1 MGIPT
6 TLRRV
11 IAIEVPRDLGA
22 RERWYCSAAVAGCPA
37 SIVGHVAFALVFWY
51 WGIWQMAL
59 YNVGAVMLWAVTPVL
74 LRQRKFALHFFVLAA
89 ELGCHAILATL
100 FLGWLAGAQYYL
112 ILVPIT
118 AVLAPLRIQTT
129 ALYSLLAACSFVGL
143 YWWLAGHAAW
153 AQIDAR
159 QLAFAQTF
167 CALHVFAT
175 AAIIVLY
182 VKGIATR
189 AEADLELANERSEN
203 LLRNVLPQAI
213 AERLKEAPTRIAE
226 SFDAA
231 SVLFADVV
239 GFTEI
244 CSSTPAANVV
254 DLLDELFS
262 AFDLLVARF
271 GLEKIKTIGDCYM
284 VAAGVPT
291 ARTDHADAIADLA
304 LAMLEIL
311 AARNEA
317 TGASLKLR
325 IGIHSGPVIAG
336 VIGKSRFLYDLW
348 GDTVN
353 IAARMESHGESGKIQ
368 VIDATDRLLGNRF
381 SRAQRGI
388 VSVKGKGDMNTYW
401 LVGRLP
407 SSIFEAEPA

>member
-6 TLRRV
+6 TLRRAA
-11 IAIEVPRDLGA
+11 IIEVPRDLA
-22 RERWYCSAAVAGCPA
+22 PRERWYYSAAAVGNPA
-37 SIVGHVAFALVFWY
+37 SIVGHAAFALVFWY
-51 WGIWQMAL
+51 WGIWPMAL
-59 YNVGAVMLWAVTPVL
+59 YNVGAVALWAATPVL
-74 LRQRKFALHFFVLAA
+74 LRKRKFGLHFFILAA
-89 ELGCHAILATL
+89 ELTCHAILATL
-100 FLGWLAGAQYYL
+100 FLGWLGGAQYYL

-118 AVLAPLRIQTT
+118 AVLAPSRIRTT
-129 ALYSLLAACSFVGL
+129 VLYSLLAACSFVGL
-143 YWWLAGHAAW
+143 YWWLTNHASW
-153 AQIDAR
+153 ARIDAT
-159 QLAFAQTF
+159 QLAAAQTF

-175 AAIIVLY
+175 VAIIVLY

-189 AEADLELANERSEN
+189 AEAELEMANERSEE

-213 AERLKEAPTRIAE
+213 VPRLKETPSRIAE

-244 CSSTPAANVV
+244 CSTTPAANVV

-284 VAAGVPT
+284 VAAGVPG

-317 TGASLKLR
+317 TGATLRLR

-353 IAARMESHGESGKIQ
+353 VAARMESHGEAGKIQ
-368 VIDATDRLLGNRF
+368 VSDATKRLLSDRF
-381 SRAQRGI
+381 SLSDRGI
-388 VSVKGKGDMNTYW
+388 VSVKGKGEMNTYW
-401 LVGRLP
+401 LHDRAVAAGLQP
-407 SSIFEAEPA
+407 QIV

>member
-1 MGIPT
+1 MGIAT
-6 TLRRV
+6 TLRR
-11 IAIEVPRDLGA
+11 AATIEVPRDLAA
-22 RERWYCSAAVAGCPA
+22 RERWYYSAAAVGNPA
-37 SIVGHVAFALVFWY
+37 SIVGHAAFALVFWY

-59 YNVGAVMLWAVTPVL
+59 YNVGAVVLWAATTVL
-74 LRQRKFALHFFVLAA
+74 LRKRTFALHFFVLAA
-89 ELGCHAILATL
+89 ELTCHAILATL
-100 FLGWLAGAQYYL
+100 FLGWLGGAQYYL

-118 AVLAPLRIQTT
+118 AVLAPSRIQTT
-129 ALYSLLAACSFVGL
+129 AVYSLLAACSFVAL
-143 YWWLAGHAAW
+143 YWWLSDHAPW
-153 AQIDAR
+153 ARIDAT
-159 QLAFAQTF
+159 QLAAAQTF

-175 AAIIVLY
+175 VAIIVLY

-189 AEADLELANERSEN
+189 AEAELEAANERSEE
-203 LLRNVLPQAI
+203 LLQNVLPQAI
-213 AERLKEAPTRIAE
+213 VARLKETPSRIAE
-226 SFDAA
+226 SFEAA

-262 AFDLLVARF
+262 AFDILVARF

-284 VAAGVPT
+284 VAAGVPA
-291 ARTDHADAIADLA
+291 ARSDHADALADLA
-304 LAMLEIL
+304 LAMLETV
-311 AARNEA
+311 ASRNA
-317 TGASLKLR
+317 VSGTSLSLR

-353 IAARMESHGESGKIQ
+353 VAARMESHGESGKIQ
-368 VIDATDRLLGNRF
+368 VSDATARLLSDRF

-401 LVGRLP
+401 LQSV
-407 SSIFEAEPA
+407 

>member
-1 MGIPT
+1 MGIAT
-6 TLRRV
+6 TLRR
-11 IAIEVPRDLGA
+11 AATIEVPRDLAA
-22 RERWYCSAAVAGCPA
+22 RERWYYSAAVVGCPA

-59 YNVGAVMLWAVTPVL
+59 YNVGAVVLWAVTPVL
-74 LRQRKFALHFFVLAA
+74 LRQRKFGLHFFVLAA
-89 ELGCHAILATL
+89 ELACHAILATL

-118 AVLAPLRIQTT
+118 AVLAPSRIQTT
-129 ALYSLLAACSFVGL
+129 ALYSFLAACSFVGL
-143 YWWLAGHAAW
+143 YWWLTNHTPW
-153 AQIDAR
+153 AHIDGR

-189 AEADLELANERSEN
+189 AETELEAANERSEN
-203 LLRNVLPQAI
+203 LLKNVLPQAI

-231 SVLFADVV
+231 SVLFADVI

-254 DLLDELFS
+254 DLLDQLFS

-284 VAAGVPT
+284 VAAGVPA
-291 ARTDHADAIADLA
+291 ARADHADAIADLA

-317 TGASLKLR
+317 TGASLRLR

-353 IAARMESHGESGKIQ
+353 IAARMESHGEAGKIQ
-368 VIDATDRLLGNRF
+368 VSDATDRLLSDRF
-381 SRAQRGI
+381 SRVERGI
-388 VSVKGKGDMNTYW
+388 VSVKGKGEMNTYW
-401 LVGRLP
+401 LLGRVP
-407 SSIFEAEPA
+407 STIQETELV

>member
-1 MGIPT
+1 
-6 TLRRV
+6 
-11 IAIEVPRDLGA
+11 
-22 RERWYCSAAVAGCPA
+22 
-37 SIVGHVAFALVFWY
+37 
-51 WGIWQMAL
+51 
-59 YNVGAVMLWAVTPVL
+59 
-74 LRQRKFALHFFVLAA
+74 
-89 ELGCHAILATL
+89 
-100 FLGWLAGAQYYL
+100 
-112 ILVPIT
+112 
-118 AVLAPLRIQTT
+118 
-129 ALYSLLAACSFVGL
+129 
-143 YWWLAGHAAW
+143 
-153 AQIDAR
+153 
-159 QLAFAQTF
+159 
-167 CALHVFAT
+167 
-175 AAIIVLY
+175 VLY

-317 TGASLKLR
+317 SGASLRLR

-353 IAARMESHGESGKIQ
+353 IAARMESHGESGRIQ
-368 VIDATDRLLGNRF
+368 VSDATERLLSDRF
-381 SRAQRGI
+381 SRAERGV

-401 LVGRLP
+401 LVGRMP
-407 SSIFEAEPA
+407 STLLQTEPV

>member
-1 MGIPT
+1 M
-6 TLRRV
+6 
-11 IAIEVPRDLGA
+11 
-22 RERWYCSAAVAGCPA
+22 
-37 SIVGHVAFALVFWY
+37 
-51 WGIWQMAL
+51 
-59 YNVGAVMLWAVTPVL
+59 
-74 LRQRKFALHFFVLAA
+74 
-89 ELGCHAILATL
+89 
-100 FLGWLAGAQYYL
+100 
-112 ILVPIT
+112 
-118 AVLAPLRIQTT
+118 
-129 ALYSLLAACSFVGL
+129 
-143 YWWLAGHAAW
+143 
-153 AQIDAR
+153 
-159 QLAFAQTF
+159 
-167 CALHVFAT
+167 
-175 AAIIVLY
+175 LY

-317 TGASLKLR
+317 SGASLRLR

-353 IAARMESHGESGKIQ
+353 IAARMESHGESGRIQ
-368 VIDATDRLLGNRF
+368 VSDATERLLSDRF
-381 SRAQRGI
+381 SRAERGV

-401 LVGRLP
+401 LVGRMP
-407 SSIFEAEPA
+407 STLLQTEPV